1 MNEYIKRVGKFILV
15 CEKSNVER
23 SKQMELL
30 RNDFFYFIC
39 SWKKGEA
46 FFKSLGAVFIGSSLP
61 FGLVSSRCLVDV

>member
-30 RNDFFYFIC
+30 RNDFFFYMFVEKRRGVLQVVGGC
-39 SWKKGEA
+39 FYWVEP
-46 FFKSLGAVFIGSSLP
+46 AVWSG
-61 FGLVSSRCLVDV
+61 V